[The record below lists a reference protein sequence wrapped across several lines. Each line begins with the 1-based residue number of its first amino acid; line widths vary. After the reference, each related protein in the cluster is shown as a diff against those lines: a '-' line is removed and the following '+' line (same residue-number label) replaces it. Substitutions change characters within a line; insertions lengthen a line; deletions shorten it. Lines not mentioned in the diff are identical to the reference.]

1 MEPRRLDAALSA
13 FTVPI
18 LPKDLDSELDL
29 PCRPHRIQLS
39 EAPNGRSGAVERL
52 EIVDRSGEISAI
64 QNVEEVG
71 SELDIEALR
80 DSRDFGVL
88 EHGVIDVEQSGPDDC
103 VAT

>member
-1 MEPRRLDAALSA
+1 MEPRRLAAALSA

-18 LPKDLDSELDL
+18 LPKDLDSELNL
-29 PCRPHRIQLS
+29 PRRPYRIELP
-39 EAPNGRSGAVERL
+39 EAPNWRSGAVERL
-52 EIVDRSGEISAI
+52 EIVDRSSEIGAI

-80 DSRDFGVL
+80 DSRDFVVL

-103 VAT
+103 VAP